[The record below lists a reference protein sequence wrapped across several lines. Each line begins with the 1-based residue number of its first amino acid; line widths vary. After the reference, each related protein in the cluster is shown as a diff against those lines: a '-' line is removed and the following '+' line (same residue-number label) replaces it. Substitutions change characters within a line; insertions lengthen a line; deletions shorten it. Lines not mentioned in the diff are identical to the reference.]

1 MTQRTQLLW
10 RIGTAF
16 AVLMVGIALGYL
28 GYSGRAQ
35 TQQYLSLA
43 ETYTVAFSDRA
54 ALYLSRGDAQDLA
67 VLANT
72 ASTLLFGDVILYV
85 QVVADGEVVVD
96 VRTAA
101 GDALPLPLV
110 APERASRGRIRYLKR
125 GTPYVDVVKALFPL
139 KRKGQDPISGY
150 VRIGT
155 SLDQLQA
162 ELFASRL
169 STAGIALGIWVA
181 LMGALWWG
189 TRTGHQHALK
199 HEPHAPGALQTPAPN
214 DTVPAA
220 PLEVPSDVRVIG
232 TLSLD
237 HTRKCVHVRGQ
248 PVELSPKEFD
258 LLTLLCQQPGKV
270 FSNEEILGAIWPE
283 QSFATAQDVKQYI
296 YFLRKKLER
305 NPKQPQLIV
314 TVRGFG
320 YKVDAVSSP
329 AG

>member
-1 MTQRTQLLW
+1 MSQRAQLLW
-10 RIGTAF
+10 KIGTAF
-16 AVLMVGIALGYL
+16 AVLMAGIALGYL
-28 GYSGRAQ
+28 GYSGRVQ

-43 ETYTVAFSDRA
+43 QTYTGAFSDRA

-67 VLANT
+67 MLANT

-85 QVVADGEVVVD
+85 QVVAGGEVVVD
-96 VRTAA
+96 VRAAA
-101 GDALPLPLV
+101 GDALELPRV
-110 APERASRGRIRYLKR
+110 AQKRAARSRIRYLQN

-139 KRKGQDPISGY
+139 KRKNQDPISGY

-155 SLDQLQA
+155 SLKQLRA

-189 TRTGHQHALK
+189 TRTGDQRPLEREAD
-199 HEPHAPGALQTPAPN
+199 APGAVRTPEPN
-214 DTVPAA
+214 DTVSA
-220 PLEVPSDVRVIG
+220 PLEAPSDVQLIG

-237 HTRKCVHVRGQ
+237 NTRKRVHVRGQ

-270 FSNEEILGAIWPE
+270 FSNEEILSAIWSE
-283 QSFATAQDVKQYI
+283 QSFATAQDVKQYV
-296 YFLRKKLER
+296 YFLRKKLEL

>member
-10 RIGTAF
+10 RIGAAF

-28 GYSGRAQ
+28 VLSGRAQ

-101 GDALPLPLV
+101 GDALALPRV
-110 APERASRGRIRYLKR
+110 TPKRASRGRVRYLKN

-169 STAGIALGIWVA
+169 SAAGIALGIWVA

-189 TRTGHQHALK
+189 TRTGDHRPLEHV
-199 HEPHAPGALQTPAPN
+199 PDAPGALQPEPN

-220 PLEVPSDVRVIG
+220 PLELPSDVRLIG

-237 HTRKCVHVRGQ
+237 NTRKCVHVRGQ

-283 QSFATAQDVKQYI
+283 QGFATAQDVKQYI

-329 AG
+329 EG